1 MTDDR
6 TTGGARFSQPS
17 LGLDGN
23 REGVASPG
31 GTARGG
37 AAPPGA
43 AAAKLPA
50 SPTSGSRPAGPGLTP
65 SSGAARPAS
74 EATPK
79 AEVPENGASARS
91 ADARLA
97 RLHLRGGLIALARA
111 ELEHMAGAGT
121 LDREALVDLAE
132 ARWRSG
138 DVDGAAEA
146 AEAHLAAGGTEPIA
160 HVVAAEALDR
170 RGHMIDARGHSALVM
185 ERMGRGVERLF
196 AGESR
201 SSAWPSETPGV
212 MDSGASDPGRWGLL
226 VGGREVADPD
236 TRTWVL
242 LEPPDA
248 MHIDIGQGSG
258 IPRNGKSFA
267 ARAGAPP
274 GPVLLTPVGPGA
286 SLSELVDAGRTE
298 GLELELVGDQIARGE
313 LAGVPER
320 LALLLRMDRALAPV
334 ILSLA
339 DRVIATR
346 APDASSLSALHLLRG
361 DAYRTLGREADATT
375 AFQEAMRALAGRPT
389 PEEST

>member
-1 MTDDR
+1 
-6 TTGGARFSQPS
+6 
-17 LGLDGN
+17 
-23 REGVASPG
+23 
-31 GTARGG
+31 
-37 AAPPGA
+37 
-43 AAAKLPA
+43 
-50 SPTSGSRPAGPGLTP
+50 
-65 SSGAARPAS
+65 
-74 EATPK
+74 
-79 AEVPENGASARS
+79 
-91 ADARLA
+91 LA

-185 ERMGRGVERLF
+185 ERVGRGVERLF

-212 MDSGASDPGRWGLL
+212 MDAGASDPGRWGLL
-226 VGGREVADPD
+226 VGGSEVADPD
-236 TRTWVL
+236 TRTWTL
-242 LEPPDA
+242 LEPPQPMYD
-248 MHIDIGQGSG
+248 GQEAQGV
-258 IPRNGKSFA
+258 PRNGKSFA

-274 GPVLLTPVGPGA
+274 GPVVLTPVGPGS
-286 SLSELVDAGRTE
+286 SLSELVDAGRAE
-298 GLELELVGDQIARGE
+298 GLELEVVEGQIARGE
-313 LAGVPER
+313 LVGVPER
-320 LALLLRMDRALAPV
+320 LSLLLRMDRGLAPV

-339 DRVIATR
+339 DRVIATKG
-346 APDASSLSALHLLRG
+346 PDATSLSALHLLRG
-361 DAYRTLGREADATT
+361 DVYRSLGREADATA
-375 AFQEAMRALAGRPT
+375 AFQESMRALGGRPT

>member
-1 MTDDR
+1 M
-6 TTGGARFSQPS
+6 G
-17 LGLDGN
+17 
-23 REGVASPG
+23 
-31 GTARGG
+31 
-37 AAPPGA
+37 
-43 AAAKLPA
+43 
-50 SPTSGSRPAGPGLTP
+50 RP
-65 SSGAARPAS
+65 
-74 EATPK
+74 
-79 AEVPENGASARS
+79 RS

-146 AEAHLAAGGTEPIA
+146 AEAHLAAGGREPIA

-185 ERMGRGVERLF
+185 ERLGRGVERLF

-201 SSAWPSETPGV
+201 SSAWPSEIAGRDGHAVPRT
-212 MDSGASDPGRWGLL
+212 PGRWGLL
-226 VGGREVADPD
+226 VGGSEVADPD
-236 TRTWVL
+236 ADTWVL
-242 LEPPDA
+242 VEPPDA
-248 MHIDIGQGSG
+248 MHADGQLGVG
-258 IPRNGKSFA
+258 APRNGKSFA
-267 ARAGAPP
+267 TRAGAPP

-286 SLSELVDAGRTE
+286 SLVRACRCRPRRRSRARGRR
-298 GLELELVGDQIARGE
+298 GQIARGE

-361 DAYRTLGREADATT
+361 DVYRSLGREAEATA
-375 AFQEAMRALAGRPT
+375 AFQEAMRALAGRPI

>member
-1 MTDDR
+1 M
-6 TTGGARFSQPS
+6 
-17 LGLDGN
+17 
-23 REGVASPG
+23 
-31 GTARGG
+31 
-37 AAPPGA
+37 
-43 AAAKLPA
+43 PA
-50 SPTSGSRPAGPGLTP
+50 V
-65 SSGAARPAS
+65 ARPESPA
-74 EATPK
+74 AQPPK
-79 AEVPENGASARS
+79 PSGPEKAAENGNGSSPRS

-146 AEAHLAAGGTEPIA
+146 AEAHLAAGGREPIA
-160 HVVAAEALDR
+160 HVIAAEALDR

-185 ERMGRGVERLF
+185 ERLGRGVERLF

-201 SSAWPSETPGV
+201 SSAWPSENPGV
-212 MDSGASDPGRWGLL
+212 MDNHASDPGRWGLL
-226 VGGREVADPD
+226 VGGIEVADPN
-236 TRTWVL
+236 TQTWVL
-242 LEPPDA
+242 IEPPHA
-248 MHIDIGQGSG
+248 MHDGQQGVG
-258 IPRNGKSFA
+258 APRNGKSFA

-286 SLSELVDAGRTE
+286 SLSELVDAGRAE
-298 GLELELVGDQIARGE
+298 GLELEVVEGQIARGE

-320 LALLLRMDRALAPV
+320 LALLLRMDRALAPI

-339 DRVIATR
+339 DKVIATR
-346 APDASSLSALHLLRG
+346 APDASSLSALHVLRG
-361 DAYRTLGREADATT
+361 DVYRSLGREADATA
-375 AFQEAMRALAGRPT
+375 AFQEAMRALGGRPT

>member
-1 MTDDR
+1 
-6 TTGGARFSQPS
+6 
-17 LGLDGN
+17 
-23 REGVASPG
+23 VAGQS
-31 GTARGG
+31 AN
-37 AAPPGA
+37 
-43 AAAKLPA
+43 
-50 SPTSGSRPAGPGLTP
+50 GS
-65 SSGAARPAS
+65 
-74 EATPK
+74 
-79 AEVPENGASARS
+79 SART

-146 AEAHLAAGGTEPIA
+146 AEAHLAAGGKEPIA
-160 HVVAAEALDR
+160 HVIAAEALDR
-170 RGHMIDARGHSALVM
+170 RGHMIDARGHSALVIA
-185 ERMGRGVERLF
+185 RLGRGVERLF

-226 VGGREVADPD
+226 VGGREVADPNAD
-236 TRTWVL
+236 TWVL
-242 LEPPDA
+242 LEPPAAMQADGHDA
-248 MHIDIGQGSG
+248 PGV
-258 IPRNGKSFA
+258 PRDGKSFA
-267 ARAGAPP
+267 TRAGAPP
-274 GPVLLTPVGPGA
+274 GPVLLMPVGPGA
-286 SLSELVDAGRTE
+286 SLGELVDAGRAE
-298 GLELELVGDQIARGE
+298 GLELEVVEGQIARGE
-313 LAGVPER
+313 LIGVPER
-320 LALLLRMDRALAPV
+320 LALLLRIDRALAPV

-361 DAYRTLGREADATT
+361 DAYRGLGRDAEATSAY
-375 AFQEAMRALAGRPT
+375 QEAMRALAGRPT

>member
-1 MTDDR
+1 MTEDR
-6 TTGGARFSQPS
+6 TGP
-17 LGLDGN
+17 
-23 REGVASPG
+23 E
-31 GTARGG
+31 
-37 AAPPGA
+37 
-43 AAAKLPA
+43 
-50 SPTSGSRPAGPGLTP
+50 GSRKVAEPG
-65 SSGAARPAS
+65 
-74 EATPK
+74 
-79 AEVPENGASARS
+79 NGVSARS

-111 ELEHMAGAGT
+111 ELEHMAGVGT

-146 AEAHLAAGGTEPIA
+146 AEAHLAAGGREPIA

-185 ERMGRGVERLF
+185 ERLGRGVERLF

-201 SSAWPSETPGV
+201 SSAWPAETPGV
-212 MDSGASDPGRWGLL
+212 MDNGASDPGRWGLL

-236 TRTWVL
+236 TTTWL
-242 LEPPDA
+242 LIEPPGA
-248 MHIDIGQGSG
+248 MQADGEGAPG

-267 ARAGAPP
+267 TRAGAPP

-286 SLSELVDAGRTE
+286 SLSELVDAGRGE
-298 GLELELVGDQIARGE
+298 GLELEVVEGQIARGE
-313 LAGVPER
+313 LVGVPER

-339 DRVIATR
+339 DRVIATK

-361 DAYRTLGREADATT
+361 DVYRSLGREADATT
-375 AFQEAMRALAGRPT
+375 AFQEAMRALSGRPT